1 MENTTSR
8 DPVFIIDNLDTLKV
22 ISDPLRI
29 QILEFLAP
37 KPLTVNQV
45 AEGLGLDSSRLYYHF
60 KMLETHGLI
69 KVVET
74 RLVSNMI
81 ERDYWL
87 VAEEIEIDKDLLTF
101 SSEEG
106 QENIVQVVRSYW
118 EATLEDVMRT
128 LHARQPHIEGGQPA
142 NSQEM
147 VMLKLQSHLS
157 PKSYKTFI
165 EKFNKLMEEFSQGE
179 EVLKEGETLQDYH
192 FACLIYPSYSY
203 DEERETGNE
212 NDNSKS

>member
-1 MENTTSR
+1 MDKPFSR
-8 DPVFIIDNLDTLKV
+8 DPVFIIDNLETLKV
-22 ISDPLRI
+22 LSDPLRI
-29 QILEFLAP
+29 QILELLAP

-60 KMLETHGLI
+60 KMLESHDLI

-74 RLVSNMI
+74 RLMNNMI

-87 VAEEIEIDKDLLTF
+87 TAEEIEIDKNLLTF

-118 EATLEDVMRT
+118 EATLEDIMRT
-128 LHARQPHIEGGQPA
+128 LQARRLHIASDQLA
-142 NSQEM
+142 NPQEM

-157 PKSYKTFI
+157 PKSYKAFI
-165 EKFNKLMEEFSQGE
+165 DKFNKLMEEFNQGDEGLE
-179 EVLKEGETLQDYH
+179 EGDELQDYH
-192 FACLIYPSYSY
+192 LACLIYPSYSY
-203 DEERETGNE
+203 DGEG
-212 NDNSKS
+212 